1 MGKNDDAGRTFP
13 GAASRIKRTLTSI
26 GKRSSS
32 VAAKAAAAAA
42 AAASKENLA
51 DAPIG
56 AVFKPTPKEDWG
68 SAVVR
73 SPPPPSPRA
82 IDRARAAKKKRADAT
97 VAAAGAAAAA
107 AALAPRP
114 PPSPSSLFSPEH
126 VRSFDWDH
134 EQTLLDGWTL
144 AFNGSR
150 PLQLTGKVF
159 NNAGPGLEDGDAI
172 EYTSQVVG
180 VKGRVATT
188 KSGTKYYLGE
198 PSADFE
204 AVRVQL
210 VRETAAAEHGPVAAA
225 TVSVPFDAEKPF
237 GGIDLGPTVACSSVK
252 LPSVK
257 GWTAE
262 SNVALLHE
270 WTLEKSAAGYNMC
283 IGARAARPLTRSCT
297 RRSPS
302 RCAAHSPDPLHLTL
316 PPQARSST
324 ARGSTTAPRATA
336 PPMSSRCRGASCAP
350 STTAPSTSAGARAVS
365 ARSPPTRPPSTRRP
379 SWARSTTSCPSERR
393 VLPLTSAPRRVAS
406 GSTSTSTHIHTTD
419 RSTSK
424 MHPDDAHPNV
434 TQPSFSLC
442 CPGSW
447 RASAAWICVIRGP

>member
-1 MGKNDDAGRTFP
+1 MGKVGGDAGERSS

-32 VAAKAAAAAA
+32 VPAKAAAAAA

-51 DAPIG
+51 DVPKG
-56 AVFKPTPKEDWG
+56 ANFAPTPKEDWG

-82 IDRARAAKKKRADAT
+82 IERARAAKKKRAAAN

-107 AALAPRP
+107 AVLEPKP
-114 PPSPSSLFSPEH
+114 PPSPLFSPEH

-134 EQTLLDGWTL
+134 EQTLLDGWNL

-150 PLQLTGKVF
+150 PLQLAGKVF

-172 EYTSQVVG
+172 EYTSQIVG

-198 PSADFE
+198 PSDDFE

-237 GGIDLGPTVACSSVK
+237 NGIDLGPTVACSSVK

-257 GWTAE
+257 GWTPE

-270 WTLEKSAAGYNMC
+270 WTLEKSAAGYNIC
-283 IGARAARPLTRSCT
+283 VGVPAATLLAGHT
-297 RRSPS
+297 RRSNS
-302 RCAAHSPDPLHLTL
+302 RRLPLPLR
-316 PPQARSST
+316 PQARSST

-336 PPMSSRCRGASCAP
+336 PPTLSRCRVASCRP
-350 STTAPSTSAGARAVS
+350 STTAASTSAGARAES
-365 ARSPPTRPPSTRRP
+365 ARSPPTGPPSTRRR
-379 SWARSTTSCPSERR
+379 SWGRSMTSCPSELCRLHR
-393 VLPLTSAPRRVAS
+393 C
-406 GSTSTSTHIHTTD
+406 TSTSRHAHHSHTHRRCTLTMHTPPLAVPDTD
-419 RSTSK
+419 
-424 MHPDDAHPNV
+424 
-434 TQPSFSLC
+434 
-442 CPGSW
+442 
-447 RASAAWICVIRGP
+447 